1 MENKEFT
8 SYEISFILDQR
19 GEYTDWVLE
28 VLSSGLREGEGVY
41 SYTIREIPEHELI
54 TQQQN
59 KFANKINTL

>member
-1 MENKEFT
+1 MMENKEFT

-19 GEYTDWVLE
+19 GEYTDWILE

-54 TQQQN
+54 TQ
-59 KFANKINTL
+59 